1 MTPNFLNF
9 QVFVT
14 LRACTPIAEMIMT
27 CLKTNYLTLSDYHLA
42 KLMVLCSKEVY
53 DTDPNYIVYTCPSTL
68 SYVSSF
74 LPFVCVPSLRVYLL
88 FLFFVGFEPFARR
101 GPICSIVRRL
111 YEPGPV
117 HSTAYQS
124 TRERARISG

>member
-1 MTPNFLNF
+1 MARNFLNF

-74 LPFVCVPSLRVYLL
+74 SPLCVCTFPPVPSGFTFSSSSLWGLNHLL
-88 FLFFVGFEPFARR
+88 DAAPFAR
-101 GPICSIVRRL
+101 
-111 YEPGPV
+111 
-117 HSTAYQS
+117 
-124 TRERARISG
+124 